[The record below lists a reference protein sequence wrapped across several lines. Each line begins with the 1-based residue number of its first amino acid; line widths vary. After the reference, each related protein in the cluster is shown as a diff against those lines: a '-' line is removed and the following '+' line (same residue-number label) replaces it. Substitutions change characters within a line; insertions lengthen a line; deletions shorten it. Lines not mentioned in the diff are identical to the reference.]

1 MLIAVIFT
9 VLFYLASAFKSTFSG
24 FLFLNQAPEDFN
36 AYFTL
41 LKTIGLIALWCLAN
55 WLVCALL
62 SGNGKLKEVFIATV
76 YALIPYILWTVV
88 SVVLTWILPLSG
100 AGLINGINTV
110 MLIYTFFL
118 LSVAMMKIHDFNF
131 FRFF

>member
-1 MLIAVIFT
+1 MG
-9 VLFYLASAFKSTFSG
+9 YASTLSV

-36 AYFTL
+36 AFFTL
-41 LKTIGLIALWCLAN
+41 LKTIGLVALWCLAN
-55 WLVCALL
+55 WLVCTLL

-76 YALIPYILWTVV
+76 YALIPYIVWTVI

-118 LSVAMMKIHDFNF
+118 LSVATMKMYF
-131 FRFF
+131 FI